1 MGDISQFAWGSDDCS
16 ISTDGDECI
25 VDAVQIPRTIVDN
38 SYFHGQKK
46 LEDFLCARNTGD
58 SGIDFAG
65 LLDCSC

>member
-1 MGDISQFAWGSDDCS
+1 MGDVAQLARGSDDGGICS
-16 ISTDGDECI
+16 NGDECI
-25 VDAVQIPRTIVDN
+25 VDAVKIPRTIVDN

-65 LLDCSC
+65 LFDCSC